1 VAEPVRVVDV
11 ERTHRV
17 VQVVEVRL
25 EVPGRLPGGRAVA
38 SKVERDDPAAARE
51 ARGESREPVSPRV
64 DAVEADERRRVRVAP
79 LDVVEDRY
87 SASSSPFPEGR

>member
-1 VAEPVRVVDV
+1 
-11 ERTHRV
+11 
-17 VQVVEVRL
+17 
-25 EVPGRLPGGRAVA
+25 VA

-64 DAVEADERRRVRVAP
+64 DAVEADERGRVRVAP